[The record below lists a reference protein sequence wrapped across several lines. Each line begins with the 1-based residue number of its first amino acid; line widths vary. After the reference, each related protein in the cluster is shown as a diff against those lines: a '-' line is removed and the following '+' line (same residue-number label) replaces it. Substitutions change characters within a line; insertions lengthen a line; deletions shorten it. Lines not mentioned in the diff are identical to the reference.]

1 MCLRSEK
8 YHARM
13 TEEKKE
19 EVKRKVRLRKKVK
32 VLENRKTEKGVYKS
46 AFA

>member
-19 EVKRKVRLRKKVK
+19 EVKRNDRARKKVK
-32 VLENRKTEKGVYKS
+32 VLENRMKEKGV
-46 AFA
+46 